1 MRMDDTTTEEHPR
14 RERMGSHAWVRTVS
28 LVGGGL
34 LAGGIVAGTLTAN
47 ARIHRHHPGHLDE

>member
-1 MRMDDTTTEEHPR
+1 
-14 RERMGSHAWVRTVS
+14 MGSPAWVRTVS

-47 ARIHRHHPGHLDE
+47 ARIHRHHPGHLDEQVLERVS